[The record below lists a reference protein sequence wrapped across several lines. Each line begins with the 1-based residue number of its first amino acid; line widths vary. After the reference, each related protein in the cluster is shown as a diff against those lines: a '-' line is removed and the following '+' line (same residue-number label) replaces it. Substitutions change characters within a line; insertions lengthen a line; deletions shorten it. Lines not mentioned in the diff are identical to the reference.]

1 MMYWPG
7 SEIPCLSAAGRAAWL
22 SRAIAGRLVY
32 QASVEALLLGLLL
45 VFSAERAYDK
55 AMPTRVHAFTL
66 QQASQPA
73 EFGNCNID
81 GAH

>member
-1 MMYWPG
+1 MAE
-7 SEIPCLSAAGRAAWL
+7 SSDRRLA
-22 SRAIAGRLVY
+22 SR
-32 QASVEALLLGLLL
+32 ASVEALLLSLLL

-73 EFGNCNID
+73 ELGN
-81 GAH
+81 